1 MGEIQGGRGREW
13 GNRGRKGIEEYK
25 EEGEWG
31 ECKKGKRHWNGGYI

>member
-1 MGEIQGGRGREW
+1 MGEIQGGRGEIQGGEENG

-31 ECKKGKRHWNGGYI
+31 